1 MGNIIN
7 VLKTCKDSGKAK
19 VHIKTQKTPKTTV
32 PILPYTSKYG
42 LGFECNCL
50 M

>member
-19 VHIKTQKTPKTTV
+19 VHIKIHKTPKTTV
-32 PILPYTSKYG
+32 AVLPYTSK
-42 LGFECNCL
+42 
-50 M
+50 